1 MKEDFF
7 VVCSQSIY
15 FLTIAIECA
24 NEIRATVD
32 SLTRCM
38 RLTTAMAGSL
48 GHKKEISRGYA
59 ALFVMN
65 AIFLKKKKLVFT
77 PTEFQK

>member
-32 SLTRCM
+32 SLTGCM

-59 ALFVMN
+59 ALFAMN
-65 AIFLKKKKLVFT
+65 AIFLKKKISLYT
-77 PTEFQK
+77 N

>member
-38 RLTTAMAGSL
+38 WLTTAMASSL

-59 ALFVMN
+59 ALFAMN
-65 AIFLKKKKLVFT
+65 AIFLKKKLVFT

>member
-1 MKEDFF
+1 
-7 VVCSQSIY
+7 
-15 FLTIAIECA
+15 
-24 NEIRATVD
+24 
-32 SLTRCM
+32 M

-48 GHKKEISRGYA
+48 GYKKEISRGYA
-59 ALFVMN
+59 ALFAMN

>member
-1 MKEDFF
+1 MNEDFF

-32 SLTRCM
+32 SLTTCM

-59 ALFVMN
+59 ALFAMN
-65 AIFLKKKKLVFT
+65 AIFLKKKKISLYT
-77 PTEFQK
+77 N